1 MSIAAARRRISI
13 RPQPKPPFP
22 SRPSHEEI
30 TSAEDKKDQIL
41 LMAEKLSKTQ
51 QQKAADAPAAVS
63 AGIMEESSIAA
74 DREIFT
80 MSFTPES
87 VDAEPGGGG
96 SEVIVTSP
104 ERNRMI
110 STRGQPSK

>member
-1 MSIAAARRRISI
+1 
-13 RPQPKPPFP
+13 
-22 SRPSHEEI
+22 
-30 TSAEDKKDQIL
+30 
-41 LMAEKLSKTQ
+41 MAEKLSKTQ